1 MEEKIDTVQQKQKKC
16 VFCVKGNQEVVR
28 VLDVEQRKK
37 KVSALSE
44 HFEQFA
50 RVI

>member
-1 MEEKIDTVQQKQKKC
+1 MCFLCDGH
-16 VFCVKGNQEVVR
+16 FFAGKGNQEVVR